1 MMSTSRGSDA
11 PAGALLGG
19 LVEPGGGLVE
29 LVEPAG
35 ELLGG
40 LVEPGGGLVE
50 LVEPAGGERCSES
63 MARTIADCRAIR
75 ALVTALGRRALA
87 GSRAGGLSAD
97 VTEAL

>member
-11 PAGALLGG
+11 PAGALALALAGE
-19 LVEPGGGLVE
+19 VIDE
-29 LVEPAG
+29 LVGEVLEPPG
-35 ELLGG
+35 EGD
-40 LVEPGGGLVE
+40 EM
-50 LVEPAGGERCSES
+50 VEPAGGERCSES